1 MDYIVDLQSIITRLR
16 EDLQSSID
24 IAQGPDSVRPT
35 TRYDIGSVSLRSQ
48 FLCHIIH
55 GSIWLLFCESDISVQ
70 QPVQKQIALRRGWF
84 SAKDQNRLE
93 SHLYCG
99 CSGQSCVIGVLSAC
113 CDNRV
118 SPLVLRITQQKL
130 QFPHLIASESETH
143 NIYSFNENSQTKPS
157 THRPRM
163 LYRSGKGGMTHP
175 WS

>member
-1 MDYIVDLQSIITRLR
+1 M
-16 EDLQSSID
+16 
-24 IAQGPDSVRPT
+24 
-35 TRYDIGSVSLRSQ
+35 GSVSLRPQ

-84 SAKDQNRLE
+84 SAKNQNRPE

-99 CSGQSCVIGVLSAC
+99 GSGQSCVIGVLSAC

-118 SPLVLRITQQKL
+118 SPVVFCIPQQKL
-130 QFPHLIASESETH
+130 QFPHLIACESETH
-143 NIYSFNENSQTKPS
+143 NIVSSNENSSTKPS

-163 LYRSGKGGMTHP
+163 LSRRGVGGTTAP
-175 WS
+175 SARRNRG